1 MFGCPWM
8 ARQGSRRLGG
18 GCNVLRLGL
27 GEVSKRAANLKL
39 IFKPAFSASASKLL
53 LQCWRC
59 VSVVVGI
66 STARLSLGYIKLG
79 QVDLQT
85 SFQDTKFQGIYESM
99 KNNLNISRI
108 QISGDENIANDFPYT
123 LESDNWKQIQM
134 EGLESGYKSRL
145 NSNFSTC

>member
-1 MFGCPWM
+1 LCSEINHQKFYSGEFDIEWGDTITETTHWFKKQEMVEY
-8 ARQGSRRLGG
+8 RQWLAE
-18 GCNVLRLGL
+18 NNFNW
-27 GEVSKRAANLKL
+27 ED
-39 IFKPAFSASASKLL
+39 P
-53 LQCWRC
+53 
-59 VSVVVGI
+59 
-66 STARLSLGYIKLG
+66 RLSLGYIKLG

-134 EGLESGYKSRL
+134 EGLESGNKSR
-145 NSNFSTC
+145 SVR

>member
-1 MFGCPWM
+1 MEY
-8 ARQGSRRLGG
+8 RQWLAE
-18 GCNVLRLGL
+18 NNFNW
-27 GEVSKRAANLKL
+27 ED
-39 IFKPAFSASASKLL
+39 P
-53 LQCWRC
+53 
-59 VSVVVGI
+59 
-66 STARLSLGYIKLG
+66 RLSLGYIKLG

-134 EGLESGYKSRL
+134 EGLESGNKSR
-145 NSNFSTC
+145 SVR